1 MSSELLWEF
10 SPTTGVMMSPTA
22 PSLSPSAKIAEKP
35 SSTFPF
41 FSFLRR
47 RSRYQLVRK
56 GVAVQYVPAAHIWGK
71 EGRSPAAQVTKPI
84 VYAYSTV
91 SYYRFRLLLLYFFFF
106 SFRLQPFRP
115 LLEKNKIPKDPPSFS
130 CQHF

>member
-47 RSRYQLVRK
+47 RSRYRLVRK

-106 SFRLQPFRP
+106 RFRLHQSRP
-115 LLEKNKIPKDPPSFS
+115 LWQKTRSHRTPHSYAS
-130 CQHF
+130 